1 MFQAVLCVNV
11 RVDEENLRETISTLS
26 FGDAARNIDLEDTQK
41 KKRNR
46 PPAQQDNSWVT
57 EDF

>member
-1 MFQAVLCVNV
+1 MTV
-11 RVDEENLRETISTLS
+11 RIDEENLRETVSTLS

-46 PPAQQDNSWVT
+46 APAQQGNSWVT